1 MTDCIPILKRVVE
14 NYIVE
19 RMPKTINGYSI
30 EWRMELVDM
39 TEHMEEAPEGCI
51 CVVLRAWVYYETE
64 DRVGEQTE
72 YGLKTKWV
80 KEKKLVWRAIY
91 ANGDVENS
99 GHVVRGFHYH
109 KDWLNGNFDTER
121 MSYSAYIFSKVPKEK
136 MDYIRDTMKG
146 FVSDVVQ
153 FCVDLE
159 RWK

>member
-1 MTDCIPILKRVVE
+1 MTDCIPILKRAVE
-14 NYIVE
+14 DYIVG
-19 RMPKTINGYSI
+19 RMPKTVNGYHI
-30 EWRMELVDM
+30 EWCVELVDM

-51 CVVLRAWVYYETE
+51 CVLLRAWAYYETE
-64 DRVGEQTE
+64 DRVEEQTK

-80 KEKKLVWRAIY
+80 KEKKLVRRAIY
-91 ANGDVENS
+91 AMGDIENS
-99 GHVVRGFHYH
+99 GHVSRGFHYH
-109 KDWLNGNFDTER
+109 KDWLNGNFDAET

>member
-1 MTDCIPILKRVVE
+1 MTDYIPILKRVVE
-14 NYIVE
+14 DYMVD
-19 RMPKTINGYSI
+19 RMPKTVNGYSI
-30 EWRMELVDM
+30 EWRVELVDM

-51 CVVLRAWVYYETE
+51 CVLLRAWAYYETE
-64 DRVGEQTE
+64 DRIEEQTE
-72 YGLKTKWV
+72 HGLKTKWV
-80 KEKKLVWRAIY
+80 KEKKLASLGY

-99 GHVVRGFHYH
+99 GHVSRGFHYH
-109 KDWLNGNFDTER
+109 KDWLNGNFDSER

-136 MDYIRDTMKG
+136 LKDIQQAMKG

>member
-1 MTDCIPILKRVVE
+1 MTDCIPILKRAVE
-14 NYIVE
+14 DYIVD

-30 EWRMELVDM
+30 EWHMELVDM

-51 CVVLRAWVYYETE
+51 CVILRAWVYYETE
-64 DRVGEQTE
+64 DRVEEQTE
-72 YGLKTKWV
+72 YGLRTKWI
-80 KEKKLVWRAIY
+80 KEKHLVKRAIY
-91 ANGDVENS
+91 ANGLAENN
-99 GHVVRGFHYH
+99 GHVSRGFHYH
-109 KDWLNGNFDTER
+109 KDWLNGNFDAER

-136 MDYIRDTMKG
+136 MKSICETMQG

>member
-30 EWRMELVDM
+30 EWRVELVDM
-39 TEHMEEAPEGCI
+39 SEHMEDAPEGCI
-51 CVVLRAWVYYETE
+51 CVLLRAWAYYETE
-64 DRVGEQTE
+64 DRVEEQTE
-72 YGLKTKWV
+72 HGLKTKWV
-80 KEKKLVWRAIY
+80 KEKELVRRAIY
-91 ANGDVENS
+91 ANCDVENS

-109 KDWLNGNFDTER
+109 KDWLNEKFDSER
-121 MSYSAYIFSKVPKEK
+121 MSYSSYIFSKVPKDK
-136 MDYIRDTMKG
+136 MESIREDMQG
-146 FVSDVVQ
+146 FVSDVVR

>member
-1 MTDCIPILKRVVE
+1 MTDCIPILKRVVD

-30 EWRMELVDM
+30 EWRVELVDM

-51 CVVLRAWVYYETE
+51 CVLLRAWAYYETE
-64 DRVGEQTE
+64 DRVEEQTE
-72 YGLKTKWV
+72 YGVKTKWV
-80 KEKKLVWRAIY
+80 KEKNLVRRAIY
-91 ANGDVENS
+91 ANGDVDNS
-99 GHVVRGFHYH
+99 GHVSRGFHYH
-109 KDWLNGNFDTER
+109 KDWLNGNFDFEK
-121 MSYSAYIFSKVPKEK
+121 MSYTAYIFSKVPKEK
-136 MDYIRDTMKG
+136 MDYIRDTMQG

>member
-1 MTDCIPILKRVVE
+1 MTDCIPILKRVVD

-30 EWRMELVDM
+30 DWRVELVDM
-39 TEHMEEAPEGCI
+39 TEHMDDAPEGCI
-51 CVVLRAWVYYETE
+51 CVLLRAWAYYETE
-64 DRVGEQTE
+64 DRVEEQTE
-72 YGLKTKWV
+72 YGVKTKWV
-80 KEKKLVWRAIY
+80 KEKNLVRRAIY
-91 ANGDVENS
+91 ANGDVDNS
-99 GHVVRGFHYH
+99 GHVSRGFHYH
-109 KDWLNGNFDTER
+109 KDWLNGNFDFER

>member
-1 MTDCIPILKRVVE
+1 MTDYIPILKRVVE

-30 EWRMELVDM
+30 EWRTELVDM
-39 TEHMEEAPEGCI
+39 TEHMEDAPEGCL
-51 CVVLRAWVYYETE
+51 CVMLRAWAYYETE
-64 DRVGEQTE
+64 DRVEEQTE
-72 YGLKTKWV
+72 YGVKTKWV
-80 KEKKLVWRAIY
+80 KEKKLARRGY
-91 ANGDVENS
+91 YDVENS

-109 KDWLNGNFDTER
+109 KDWLNGEFNYEN

-136 MDYIRDTMKG
+136 MNYIRGTMQG
-146 FVSDVVQ
+146 FVSDCVQ

>member
-1 MTDCIPILKRVVE
+1 MTDYIPILKRVIE

-30 EWRMELVDM
+30 EWCVELVDM
-39 TEHMEEAPEGCI
+39 EGCL
-51 CVVLRAWVYYETE
+51 CVLLRAWAYYETE
-64 DRVGEQTE
+64 DRVEEQTE

-80 KEKKLVWRAIY
+80 KEKKLARRAIY
-91 ANGDVENS
+91 AMGDIENS
-99 GHVVRGFHYH
+99 GHVSRGFHYH
-109 KDWLNGNFDTER
+109 KDWLNGNFDYER

-136 MDYIRDTMKG
+136 MDYMRG

>member
-19 RMPKTINGYSI
+19 RMPKNVNGYSI
-30 EWRMELVDM
+30 EWCTELVDM
-39 TEHMEEAPEGCI
+39 TEHMEDAPEGCI
-51 CVVLRAWVYYETE
+51 CVLLRAWAYYETE
-64 DRVGEQTE
+64 DRVEEQTE

-80 KEKKLVWRAIY
+80 KEKKLVRRAIY
-91 ANGDVENS
+91 ANGLVENS
-99 GHVVRGFHYH
+99 GHVSRGFHYH
-109 KDWLNGNFDTER
+109 KDWLDEEFETTTMSDT
-121 MSYSAYIFSKVPKEK
+121 AYIFSKVPKEK
-136 MDYIRDTMKG
+136 MDYIRDTMKD